1 MSIMID
7 FKSLCRKLA
16 DRLRDAN
23 ELLAYLNEKGVLDS
37 NDEETIIETWILL
50 ADVENELADPDN
62 D

>member
-1 MSIMID
+1 MTN

-23 ELLAYLNEKGVLDS
+23 ELLAYLSERN
-37 NDEETIIETWILL
+37 IIDDAEPIMKNWELL

>member
-1 MSIMID
+1 MSIMTD

-16 DRLRDAN
+16 DQLRDAN

-50 ADVENELADPDN
+50 ADVENELADPNN

>member
-1 MSIMID
+1 MTD

-50 ADVENELADPDN
+50 ADVENELADPNN